1 MTERIVI
8 NTSPLLAFSKMQAF
22 DFIGRLPFEF
32 ICPAQV
38 ENEILIGEKQGYDV
52 RIPSWL
58 KVESLKFPL
67 SSLAIVSLDA
77 GEAAVI
83 QLALE
88 QNIETVCIDE
98 LKGRRAANAVGLKVV
113 GSLGLLGKA
122 KTSGLIAKVKPFL
135 EKAVQ
140 AGIYYDEKLVESYL
154 QSLGE

>member
-1 MTERIVI
+1 MIEKIVI

-22 DFIGRLPFEF
+22 DPIGQLPFEF
-32 ICPAQV
+32 ICPAEV
-38 ENEILIGEKQGYDV
+38 ENEILIGAKQGYDV

-58 KVESLKFPL
+58 KIETLKLPL
-67 SSLAIVSLDA
+67 SSLTIASLDV

-98 LKGRRAANAVGLKVV
+98 LKGRRAANAVGLNVV

-122 KTSGLIAKVKPFL
+122 KTKSLIAEVKPFL
-135 EKAVQ
+135 EKAIQ
-140 AGIYYDEKLVESYL
+140 AGIYYDENLIENFL

>member
-1 MTERIVI
+1 MTEKIVI

-22 DFIGRLPFEF
+22 DFIGQLPFEF
-32 ICPAQV
+32 ICPAEV
-38 ENEILIGEKQGYDV
+38 ETEILDGANQGHDV
-52 RIPSWL
+52 QIPEWL
-58 KVESLKFPL
+58 KIESLKFPL
-67 SSLAIVSLDA
+67 SSLAVASLDA

-98 LKGRRAANAVGLKVV
+98 VKGRRAAYAVGLRVV

-122 KTSGLIAKVKPFL
+122 KTSGLINKVKPFVQ
-135 EKAVQ
+135 KAAS

-154 QSLGE
+154 KSLGE

>member
-1 MTERIVI
+1 MTEKIVI

-22 DFIGRLPFEF
+22 DFIGQLPFEF
-32 ICPAQV
+32 ICPSEV
-38 ENEILIGEKQGYDV
+38 ENEILIGAKQGYDV
-52 RIPSWL
+52 QIPSWL
-58 KVESLKFPL
+58 KIETLKFPL
-67 SSLAIVSLDA
+67 SSLAIASLDA

-98 LKGRRAANAVGLKVV
+98 LKGRRAAKSVGLNVV

-122 KTSGLIAKVKPFL
+122 KTSGLFAKVKPFL

-140 AGIYYDEKLVESYL
+140 AGIYYDEKLIENFL
-154 QSLGE
+154 RSLGE